1 MKRRRATSA
10 EASKEALVLL
20 GDLGVT
26 KEIWRML
33 GRCVV
38 VCLLLFPRFLIW
50 RTIQDAAIAAVVM
63 LCLLCLTGDRRTVFV
78 VFFLRGRCAIVGGF
92 AASGCKVAL
101 VAGFGPFASHASRRR
116 DASTGWNLNAI
127 AAATESVLGQ
137 TKRGGG
143 RGSRTAVPMVRG
155 GGSRCGFEAGRDKSS
170 GRVSL
175 RVGILVELELP
186 LSLPRLYQEN
196 YIQSGTQMKEIER
209 GKTLRSWLSL
219 EKSGLSEGG
228 R

>member
-1 MKRRRATSA
+1 
-10 EASKEALVLL
+10 
-20 GDLGVT
+20 
-26 KEIWRML
+26 
-33 GRCVV
+33 
-38 VCLLLFPRFLIW
+38 
-50 RTIQDAAIAAVVM
+50 
-63 LCLLCLTGDRRTVFV
+63 
-78 VFFLRGRCAIVGGF
+78 
-92 AASGCKVAL
+92 
-101 VAGFGPFASHASRRR
+101 
-116 DASTGWNLNAI
+116 
-127 AAATESVLGQ
+127 
-137 TKRGGG
+137 
-143 RGSRTAVPMVRG
+143 MVRG